1 MKSSRAACWSRSYG
15 VVGTSGGE
23 VFAVKPDGTKR
34 WSYAV
39 GSSTVE
45 SDPVIGADGT
55 VYVGTHEGVLH
66 AITPDG
72 QKLFSQNLPGRV
84 YRQPAIGPDRRL
96 YVSTIRRVDGR
107 GEIRSIGPCPIDRD
121 LPRATCRRRGT
132 PSASS
137 SATRSASRRLRLPR
151 HSAVDDDNH
160 ASRRDTAA
168 CRSKPSA

>member
-1 MKSSRAACWSRSYG
+1 MKKWMFSTVLGASSPTIAPDGTIYVGAENATLYALNPSGVQKWAFPTGTAIASMPALMEDG
-15 VVGTSGGE
+15 TIVVGTSGGE

-96 YVSTIRRVDGR
+96 YVSTIRSVDGR
-107 GEIRSIGPCPIDRD
+107 GEIRSIGP
-121 LPRATCRRRGT
+121 
-132 PSASS
+132 
-137 SATRSASRRLRLPR
+137 
-151 HSAVDDDNH
+151 
-160 ASRRDTAA
+160 
-168 CRSKPSA
+168 